1 MKWNAKI
8 IWGLDWLKGS
18 FRDPFH
24 ILAYKRV
31 FMFVILQCTILQ
43 NMQHKQ
49 ELQRKDKQ
57 RMLHRDQFHNT
68 IIRIEH
74 ALLSTILNIIQ
85 NIRICIYM
93 IYDAYLLH
101 TSVSNWSGWVR
112 NPVTLVCRIQK
123 LRKRNYHLEF
133 VFKWTID
140 RYQVIDRKMYGISF
154 YYLPAAD
161 VVIAFYRM
169 FEEITNNRIIIYR
182 ENSKASTGTEHSGS

>member
-1 MKWNAKI
+1 MKWKAKM
-8 IWGLDWLKGS
+8 IWDLDWLKGS
-18 FRDPFH
+18 FGDSFH
-24 ILAYKRV
+24 ILAYNRV
-31 FMFVILQCTILQ
+31 FMFMFLQCTILQ

-68 IIRIEH
+68 IILIVH

-93 IYDAYLLH
+93 IYDAYLLR

-123 LRKRNYHLEF
+123 LRKRKYHLEF

-140 RYQVIDRKMYGISF
+140 CYQGIGRCMEFLS
-154 YYLPAAD
+154 
-161 VVIAFYRM
+161 
-169 FEEITNNRIIIYR
+169 IIYLQR
-182 ENSKASTGTEHSGS
+182 MLWLRFTECSRK